1 MDQTVRRPLSDA
13 EKLDWLC
20 LSRSERVGPVTFFH
34 LIRRYGSASAALD
47 ALPELARRGG
57 RTLRPW
63 PRAAAEREAEAV
75 AAAGARLIAA
85 AEPDYPAPLA
95 AIEDAPPLVTVKGD
109 PALLLKPAVAVV
121 GARNASANG
130 RRFARDLARDLGAAG
145 LAVVSGLARG
155 IDAAA
160 HEGSLA
166 SGTVAVLAGGIDVPY
181 PPENRPLYERIVGEG
196 GAAVAELPPGTEPKA
211 QHFPRR
217 NRVIAGLS
225 LGVVV
230 VEAALRSGSLITAR
244 QALDQ
249 GREIFAVPGSPL
261 DPRCQGTNN
270 LLRQGAV
277 LTESAEDVLRV
288 IAAQAGASIPP
299 RQMNSYIA
307 ESDSYAASLESGSA
321 AETARRT
328 VLSALSPSPIAVD
341 ELARQCQVPAAEV
354 AAVLLELELAGRIDR
369 HPGHKVSLTIA

>member
-1 MDQTVRRPLSDA
+1 M
-13 EKLDWLC
+13 
-20 LSRSERVGPVTFFH
+20 
-34 LIRRYGSASAALD
+34 
-47 ALPELARRGG
+47 
-57 RTLRPW
+57 
-63 PRAAAEREAEAV
+63 
-75 AAAGARLIAA
+75 
-85 AEPDYPAPLA
+85 
-95 AIEDAPPLVTVKGD
+95 
-109 PALLLKPAVAVV
+109 V

-160 HEGSLA
+160 HEGALA
-166 SGTVAVLAGGIDVPY
+166 VGTVAVLAGGIDVPY
-181 PPENRPLYERIVGEG
+181 PPENIALYERILAEG
-196 GAAVAELPPGTEPKA
+196 GCAVAELPPGTEPKA

-244 QALDQ
+244 LALEQ
-249 GREIFAVPGSPL
+249 GREIFSVPGSPL

-288 IAAQAGASIPP
+288 IAAQAGASIRPGQT
-299 RQMNSYIA
+299 RNYIS
-307 ESDSYAASLESGSA
+307 ESDSYDTTPEAGPAADSA
-321 AETARRT
+321 RQT
-328 VLSALSPSPIAVD
+328 VMAALSPSPIAVD
-341 ELARQCQVPAAEV
+341 ELARQCQLPASEV
-354 AAVLLELELAGRIDR
+354 AAVLLELELGGRIDR